1 MNFTDERK
9 ETKAVS
15 IEFVCF
21 LYHHRERR
29 GSIKFITEN
38 LVRNR
43 GTKKKIK
50 NCSIERKRKSDD
62 ESDVC

>member
-15 IEFVCF
+15 IEFVFF

-43 GTKKKIK
+43 GPKKKK
-50 NCSIERKRKSDD
+50 KKLLDRKEEEVR
-62 ESDVC
+62 